1 MVLFG
6 DSHAEHWLGAL
17 DQYGSEHGIRI
28 VVMVKGGCPVAD
40 MPELMQPRLRRYYH
54 ECTRYREAMV
64 QRIIAMRPAAAILS
78 NFDHYL
84 PAHGKTSKW
93 QVTPEM
99 WQRGLRRT
107 YDRISSAG
115 IPVVAIRGTPRTWFD
130 VPGCLSRRAAGLLG
144 ARDCTYDRATSLV
157 QTAVTAQSEAARGLR
172 MSIVDMNDQI
182 CGSSRCT
189 VMRDGLVMFT
199 DDNHL
204 TASFSRSL
212 SSVIGSR
219 VDSAIVQLAR

>member
-1 MVLFG
+1 
-6 DSHAEHWLGAL
+6 
-17 DQYGSEHGIRI
+17 
-28 VVMVKGGCPVAD
+28 
-40 MPELMQPRLRRYYH
+40 
-54 ECTRYREAMV
+54 
-64 QRIIAMRPAAAILS
+64 
-78 NFDHYL
+78 
-84 PAHGKTSKW
+84 
-93 QVTPEM
+93 
-99 WQRGLRRT
+99 
-107 YDRISSAG
+107 
-115 IPVVAIRGTPRTWFD
+115 
-130 VPGCLSRRAAGLLG
+130 LG

-157 QTAVTAQSEAARGLR
+157 QTAVTAQTEAARGLR

-182 CGSSRCT
+182 CRSSRCT